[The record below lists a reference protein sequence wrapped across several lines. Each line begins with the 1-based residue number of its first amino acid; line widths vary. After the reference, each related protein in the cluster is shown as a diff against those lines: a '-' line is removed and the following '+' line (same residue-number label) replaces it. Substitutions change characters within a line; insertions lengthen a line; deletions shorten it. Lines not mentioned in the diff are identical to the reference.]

1 MTALPLN
8 GKALAK
14 RRRAELK
21 EKIDA
26 RIQAGCEAPG
36 LAVILVGDDPA
47 SAVYVRNKD
56 RAAKEVGIRVTTI
69 RTDADVKQDDLLE
82 QIESLNRDPSVHGIL
97 CQLPLPEGLDE
108 RRIVSAI
115 LPEKDVDGFHPLN
128 VGRLAGGEDALVAC
142 TPVGVV
148 SLIEESGIDPEGKEA
163 VIIGRSKTVGRPLFQ
178 LLLNKHMTVTVA
190 HSRTKNLE
198 EVCRRADVLIAAVG
212 RAHLVKNSFVKSG
225 AVVIDVG
232 INRLENGSL
241 AGDVDPAAAENAGW
255 LTPVPGGV
263 GPMTIA
269 SLLENT
275 LKAQMAAEDVRTV
288 G

>member
-1 MTALPLN
+1 MTAQPLN

-14 RRRAELK
+14 RRRTELK

-26 RIQAGCEAPG
+26 RRAAGYPAPG

-56 RAAKEVGIRVTTI
+56 KAAKEVGIHVTTV
-69 RTDADVKQDDLLE
+69 RPGEDVTQDDLLA
-82 QIESLNRDPSVHGIL
+82 QIEALNRNPSIHGIL

-108 RRIVSAI
+108 KRIVSAI

-128 VGRLAGGEDALVAC
+128 VGRLASGEDALVAC

-148 SLIEESGIDPEGKEA
+148 SLIEETGIGFEGKEA
-163 VIIGRSKTVGRPLFQ
+163 VIIGRSKTVGRPLLQ
-178 LLLNKHMTVTVA
+178 LLLNKNMTVTVA
-190 HSRTKNLE
+190 HSRTRNLE
-198 EVCRRADVLIAAVG
+198 AVCSRADVLVAAVG
-212 RAHLVKNSFVKSG
+212 RAHLVKNSYVKPG

-232 INRLENGSL
+232 INRLDDGIL
-241 AGDVDPAAAENAGW
+241 TGDVDPDAAENAGW

-275 LKAQMAAEDVRTV
+275 LKAQIAAEDERTAE
-288 G
+288 

>member
-1 MTALPLN
+1 M
-8 GKALAK
+8 
-14 RRRAELK
+14 
-21 EKIDA
+21 
-26 RIQAGCEAPG
+26 
-36 LAVILVGDDPA
+36 ILVGDDPA